1 MTPSSIG
8 LVTTK
13 ESVKNTM
20 IDEASQSAVDNMV
33 AGYIKIFTGLDA
45 EVTELGNVHLT
56 KKFAGTHN
64 VNIATARDESDLV
77 LLLTDD
83 DDPSM
88 LVEETPGDLAEIAER
103 IAEINELSEEE
114 VTND

>member
-64 VNIATARDESDLV
+64 VNIATARHESDLV
-77 LLLTDD
+77 LLITDD
-83 DDPSM
+83 DDPSS
-88 LVEETPGDLAEIAER
+88 LVEEAPGDLAEIAER
-103 IAEINELSEEE
+103 ITKINNLSEEE
-114 VTND
+114 VIND

>member
-103 IAEINELSEEE
+103 ITEINELSEEE

>member
-64 VNIATARDESDLV
+64 VNIATARDESDLI
-77 LLLTDD
+77 LLITDD

-88 LVEETPGDLAEIAER
+88 IVEETPGDLAEIAER
-103 IAEINELSEEE
+103 ITEINELSEEE

>member
-1 MTPSSIG
+1 
-8 LVTTK
+8 
-13 ESVKNTM
+13 M

>member
-88 LVEETPGDLAEIAER
+88 LVEETPGDLAKIAER
-103 IAEINELSEEE
+103 ITEINELSEEE